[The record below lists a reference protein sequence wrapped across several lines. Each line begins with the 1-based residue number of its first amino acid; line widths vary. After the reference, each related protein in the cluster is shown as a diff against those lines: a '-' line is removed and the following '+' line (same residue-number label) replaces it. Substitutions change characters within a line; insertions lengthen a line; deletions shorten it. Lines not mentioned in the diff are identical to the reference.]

1 MEHIEELDVL
11 LEEEEFDALLEPIS
25 LFLEPAGSINDDES
39 SGTDKSMDET
49 EPLIAVDEDAS
60 PQRTIGV
67 AQLAL
72 ITYMITCGGPFGFE
86 VSPSCVAASFA
97 SSSIFCLRR
106 AY

>member
-11 LEEEEFDALLEPIS
+11 LEEEEFDALLEPIT
-25 LFLEPAGSINDDES
+25 LFLEPAASVNGDS

-86 VSPSCVAASFA
+86 VSV
-97 SSSIFCLRR
+97 
-106 AY
+106 